1 MSPST
6 FRRKILVLVLGA
18 ALVATAAAAADL
30 ESPALPRP
38 LQLLSQGTQG
48 LLERLASLL
57 GSFWAK
63 EGGSIDPY
71 GAPGNGQA
79 PAMSQD
85 GRNEKTGPGLDPYG
99 VPGNGQEN
107 GCSLDPYGLCVN
119 GQSGA
124 GESGGSI
131 DPYGL

>member
-6 FRRKILVLVLGA
+6 FRRKILVLLLGT
-18 ALVATAAAAADL
+18 ALVASAAEAADL
-30 ESPALPRP
+30 ESPGFPRP

-48 LLERLASLL
+48 LLDRLASLL
-57 GSFWAK
+57 STFWEK
-63 EGGSIDPY
+63 EGGSLDPYGVPGNGQAQEKNGCTIDPY
-71 GAPGNGQA
+71 GAPGNGQEA
-79 PAMSQD
+79 
-85 GRNEKTGPGLDPYG
+85 
-99 VPGNGQEN
+99 

-124 GESGGSI
+124 GENGGSL